1 MKSYKIQH
9 DFLYKDLP
17 LGADLPLIPLPAKK
31 GKLTKAT
38 PIKVSFLLRTDT
50 ERLLLAYSWAKKPIM
65 LLDDLPKEDNQILND
80 YKDLLIRAIIFWFSK
95 RATYAFVK

>member
-17 LGADLPLIPLPAKK
+17 LDVISSPTPPPIKK
-31 GKLTKAT
+31 GEMAKAT
-38 PIKVSFLLRTDT
+38 PIKISFLLRMDT
-50 ERLLLAYSWAKKPIM
+50 EGLLLAYSRIKKPVM

-80 YKDLLIRAIIFWFSK
+80 YKDLLIRAIILWFSK
-95 RATYAFVK
+95 HAIYAFLK